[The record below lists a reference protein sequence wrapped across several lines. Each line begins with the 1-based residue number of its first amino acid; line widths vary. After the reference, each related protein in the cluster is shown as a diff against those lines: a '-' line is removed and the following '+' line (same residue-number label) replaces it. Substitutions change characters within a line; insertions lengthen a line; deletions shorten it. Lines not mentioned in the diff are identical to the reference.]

1 MGISADGFAFG
12 AGLAYFS
19 AMNDIVLNALAS
31 VADPAS
37 GAPLNRS
44 GRIDGADLRDGVAT
58 LVLKPGAAG
67 EDTAALR
74 EAIQTALTAHP
85 QIERARVIIEAALN
99 TKAKPAKPAGG
110 ASDAPRKP
118 PAKAIIAVASGKGG
132 VGKSTTA
139 ANLAAACVKMGL
151 TVGLMDADIYGPSA
165 PRLFGLSEVSGIQ
178 KSEHGIEPLEAHGV
192 KLVSMGFL
200 VGERDPVVWRGPMV
214 TGAIRQFLTEVN
226 WGDLDVLIID
236 MPPGTG
242 DAQLAIA
249 QGAPISGVV
258 IVSTPQ
264 TLALDDAR
272 KAVALFDRTAIP
284 VLGIIE
290 NMSFFLCPSC
300 GEGTEIFGRGGAR
313 AEAELLGVP
322 FLGEIPL
329 HPELRQASDEGRLV
343 ASGDGPVAKA
353 FQRAAAG
360 MLHALEGAHRPAPE
374 IVFED

>member
-1 MGISADGFAFG
+1 
-12 AGLAYFS
+12 
-19 AMNDIVLNALAS
+19 MNETVLNALAS

-44 GRIDGADLRDGVAT
+44 GRIEGADLRDGVAT

-67 EDTAALR
+67 EDASALR
-74 EAIQTALTAHP
+74 EAIQAALTAHP
-85 QIERARVIIEAALN
+85 EIERARVIIEAALSAK
-99 TKAKPAKPAGG
+99 TPKPEPDDASKAAKA
-110 ASDAPRKP
+110 

-151 TVGLMDADIYGPSA
+151 SVGLMDADVYGPSA
-165 PRLFGLSEVSGIQ
+165 PRIFGLSEVSGLQ
-178 KSEHGIEPLEAHGV
+178 KSEHGIEPVEAHGV

-214 TGAIRQFLTEVN
+214 TGAIRQFLNEVN

-258 IVSTPQ
+258 VVSTPQ

-272 KAVALFDRTAIP
+272 KAVSLFDRTAIP
-284 VLGIIE
+284 ILGIVE

-313 AEAELLGVP
+313 SEAELLGVP

-343 ASGDGPVAKA
+343 GSSDGPVAKA